1 MIIALKMIEIVND
14 RQGTGYKALT
24 NRLISKIKYLSRDG
38 SWDIAFK

>member
-14 RQGTGYKALT
+14 RQGIGYKALS
-24 NRLISKIKYLSRDG
+24 NRLISKKKYLSRDG